1 MQEHRKS
8 AMAAACCMRA
18 ALLMMTGVA
27 LAGCGGGAITG
38 SPDAIAQADAAAR
51 NYRLSAGDKVH
62 VAVFNE
68 ANLSGDY
75 TIEPDG
81 RITLPLAGP
90 VAAAG
95 MTVPQLQ
102 AAVVKTLENGFV
114 QNPSVTV
121 TAIDLRPYYI
131 LGEVNKPGKY
141 NYTPDLTVMQAVA
154 TAEGFTY
161 RADSSAVYVRH
172 KSDPSERE
180 VNLTATTAVL
190 PGDTI
195 RVAQRYF

>member
-1 MQEHRKS
+1 MGV
-8 AMAAACCMRA
+8 
-18 ALLMMTGVA
+18 LLT
-27 LAGCGGGAITG
+27 GCGGGAITG
-38 SPDAIAQADAAAR
+38 SPEAIAQASAAAR
-51 NYRLSAGDKVH
+51 DYHLSAGDKVH

-75 TIEPDG
+75 TIDPEG
-81 RITLPLAGP
+81 RITLPLAGA
-90 VAAAG
+90 VTAAG

-121 TAIDLRPYYI
+121 TALDLRPYYI

-141 NYTPDLTVMQAVA
+141 DYTPDLTVMQAVA

-161 RADSSAVYVRH
+161 RADSGAVYVRH
-172 KSDPSERE
+172 KTDPSETE
-180 VNLTATTAVL
+180 VTLTATTAVQ

-195 RVAQRYF
+195 RVSQRYF

>member
-1 MQEHRKS
+1 
-8 AMAAACCMRA
+8 MRA
-18 ALLMMTGVA
+18 ISFLAA
-27 LAGCGGGAITG
+27 SAILAGCSGAMTG
-38 SPDAIAQADAAAR
+38 SPAALAQADAAAR
-51 NYRLSAGDKVH
+51 NYRLAPGDKVH

-75 TIEPDG
+75 VIEPDG
-81 RITLPLAGP
+81 RITLPLAGS
-90 VAAAG
+90 VTAAG
-95 MTVPQLQ
+95 LTVPQLQ
-102 AAVVKTLENGFV
+102 SAVVKTLGNGFV

-131 LGEVNKPGKY
+131 LGEVNKPGRY
-141 NYTPDLTVMQAVA
+141 SYSPDLTVMQAVA

-161 RADSSAVYVRH
+161 RADNTAVYIRH

-180 VNLTATTAVL
+180 VSLTATTAVL